1 MAIVEARPGIPLREW
16 QSRQR
21 EAALAKRPRDDEDE
35 LELSPEATERY
46 RILRYCAKTL
56 ETARRTRKPHETF
69 DRAWALYKGDVW
81 SPRRAPWRASITI
94 NKIRAF
100 ITFIQAIMTDN
111 KPRVSVEPLVPGSE
125 DAADLLRKLSD
136 RDWDENDMQLVCSL
150 WVLYGLI
157 WGYAFVKVY
166 YDPYANGGRGKHCTD
181 VIPPYE
187 IFVNPDAKSVEDA
200 EYIIHCKQM
209 TMGWIRR
216 NFPVQA
222 RMVDKVKG
230 FKTHDESD
238 KMGDRNRDYVRD
250 GDNKAPR
257 ILSAMNIDGNV
268 TYPPSPMTQNRYFD
282 DDRETVEIAEYW
294 LRDETLEAYQRPIV
308 KGGKM
313 EMQPEVVDGVAVME
327 VVGTKQIISDIDG
340 TLISVPD
347 RQPKMVP
354 KMETAWR
361 LKFPNGR
368 LIVIAAGKILLRDIP
383 NPYQTDGFPFSM
395 WKDYDVG
402 SVYAQGEPLALQS
415 CATAVNKIASQVYEI
430 LQKMGNPGWKIKK
443 GAGVNTNAI
452 TGQPGQ
458 CVPMEDTQQGMVPL
472 DKPTIPG
479 EFFTLFNIIT
489 EGMAE
494 VSGVNNAVTGT
505 MKADNTGYAAIDQ
518 LQESS
523 SAPIRLKVRNF
534 EAGLRRYG
542 KLRIQLIQQYDNG
555 DRPLKI
561 EKPFDPDVVQPAG
574 DVQVEFRNYKNAD
587 LQGLVDFQVVPISSL
602 SVSPS
607 GTWNRWLTLKDKG
620 IIDLIAWHE
629 KNRIE
634 GWKTTLPR
642 MLAQQKI
649 DMAQAT
655 AAKAA
660 SKGGGSGAKS
670 AAQSKRGPAS
680 QLPSRQQNAA
690 VR

>member
-1 MAIVEARPGIPLREW
+1 MAIVESRPGVPLREW

-21 EAALAKRPRDDEDE
+21 EAARAQRPRDDDDE
-35 LELSPEATERY
+35 LELNPEAQKRF

-56 ETARRTRKPHETF
+56 ESARRTRKPHETF

-209 TMGWIRR
+209 SMGWIRR

-222 RMVDKVKG
+222 RSVDKVKG

-294 LRDETLEAYQRPIV
+294 LRDDTLEAYQRPIV

-313 EMQPEVVDGVAVME
+313 EMQPEVVDGVAVMD

-494 VSGVNNAVTGT
+494 VSGVNNAITGG
-505 MKADNTGYAAIDQ
+505 MKPDNTSFATIDQ
-518 LQESS
+518 LQESG

-534 EAGLRRYG
+534 EAGLKRYG
-542 KLRIQLIQQYDNG
+542 TLRLQLIQQYDQG
-555 DRPLKI
+555 DRPLRI
-561 EKPFDPDVVQPAG
+561 EEDYPGDVVQPPG
-574 DVQVEFRNYKNAD
+574 EVQVQFRRYTNAD
-587 LQGLVDFQVVPISSL
+587 LQGQIEFSVQPISSL
-602 SVSPS
+602 STSPA
-607 GTWNRWLTLKDKG
+607 GVWQKWLTMYKDG
-620 IIDLIAWHE
+620 IIDLQWFHV
-629 KNRIE
+629 KRRIE
-634 GWKTTLPR
+634 GYRTELPR
-642 MLAQQKI
+642 MIKQKQLEAAQG
-649 DMAQAT
+649 
-655 AAKAA
+655 AALKKV
-660 SKGGGSGAKS
+660 SKVGGTSPAKS
-670 AAQSKRGPAS
+670 AAQSRRGA
-680 QLPSRQQNAA
+680 PSNTPPPG
-690 VR
+690 